1 MIRAVLFD
9 LDGTLADT
17 ARDLGDGLVAVPIAD
32 EHLGRIRIDLCGY
45 RNRPRSV
52 AVLKCQEM
60 LASAMQRCALVD

>member
-1 MIRAVLFD
+1 MD
-9 LDGTLADT
+9 AD